1 MEVSHRCL
9 QCRSQAR
16 KFRDRQG
23 EQGTELRPS
32 PESGSPT
39 SEVKKRFAC
48 PDFPVHCYICP
59 AEAAD
64 FVAALRTSQQST
76 NATQNC
82 RQAES
87 GKTLLCEDRKV
98 ARTLC
103 LTRTAR
109 LSTQGRN
116 VPIGRCLGI
125 GSAATP
131 THECRR
137 ITEAVHR
144 TMPVSHEH
152 ETHETP
158 FVRRTASR
166 A

>member
-39 SEVKKRFAC
+39 SEVKKRLAC

-87 GKTLLCEDRKV
+87 GKTLLCEQRKV
-98 ARTLC
+98 ASTLC
-103 LTRTAR
+103 STRTAR
-109 LSTQGRN
+109 LSTQGRK
-116 VPIGRCLGI
+116 VRPIGRCLHI
-125 GSAATP
+125 GSAANP

-137 ITEAVHR
+137 ITEEVYG
-144 TMPVSHEH
+144 TMPVSLERGIFLSH
-152 ETHETP
+152 T
-158 FVRRTASR
+158 R
-166 A
+166 